1 MTDSNRRKDR
11 RQPAPELRVMIRQHG
26 LSKILGYESCSP
38 VDLCINGFAFRTGH
52 LKLEPLRKLDF
63 ILVYE
68 ELDVTG
74 SGLIRYRKESGGIYQ
89 YGVFVLRVDHDL
101 EKLIRNVDL
110 DTRDAGEMGRRMAQ
124 ELAQRMLKWQQ
135 RELPLEREKIL
146 LCDAAAAY
154 LVRLTELNPLQSGQ
168 EGEQTADIRQP
179 ILPPEQFLSV
189 DRQHGVLRYLLGTPG
204 SRELKRETIR
214 VEFGAD
220 SGVSGYYTSAGRHMN
235 SIFEVLQHLNDT
247 YANLHG
253 FER

>member
-1 MTDSNRRKDR
+1 
-11 RQPAPELRVMIRQHG
+11 
-26 LSKILGYESCSP
+26 
-38 VDLCINGFAFRTGH
+38 
-52 LKLEPLRKLDF
+52 
-63 ILVYE
+63 
-68 ELDVTG
+68 
-74 SGLIRYRKESGGIYQ
+74 
-89 YGVFVLRVDHDL
+89 
-101 EKLIRNVDL
+101 
-110 DTRDAGEMGRRMAQ
+110 
-124 ELAQRMLKWQQ
+124 
-135 RELPLEREKIL
+135 
-146 LCDAAAAY
+146 